1 MDNMKRNFK
10 ISDEVAISEI
20 NNESVILNLS
30 TGIYFQTNELG
41 SFIVSQLNE
50 YTSLEDLKERVMQ
63 NFEVPDDQ
71 CHIDLLNFIEILKEK
86 SLLNFQQH
94 AGS

>member
-1 MDNMKRNFK
+1 MKRNFK
-10 ISDEVAISEI
+10 ISDDVVVSKIDS
-20 NNESVILNLS
+20 ESVILNLN

-41 SFIVSQLNE
+41 SFIISQLDE
-50 YTSLEDLKERVMQ
+50 YTSLDYLKGRIMQ

-86 SLLNFQQH
+86 SLLKFQQH

>member
-20 NNESVILNLS
+20 NNESVILNLN

-41 SFIVSQLNE
+41 SFIISQLNE
-50 YTSLEDLKERVMQ
+50 FTSLENLKEGIMQ

-71 CHIDLLNFIEILKEK
+71 CQIDLLNFIEMLKEK
-86 SLLNFQQH
+86 NLLKFQ
-94 AGS
+94 

>member
-1 MDNMKRNFK
+1 MKRNFK

-20 NNESVILNLS
+20 NNESVILNLN

-50 YTSLEDLKERVMQ
+50 FTSLENLKESVMQ

-71 CHIDLLNFIEILKEK
+71 CQIDLMNFIEMLKEK
-86 SLLNFQQH
+86 NLLKFQQH

>member
-1 MDNMKRNFK
+1 MKRNFK

-20 NNESVILNLS
+20 NNESVILNLN

-41 SFIVSQLNE
+41 SFIISQLNE
-50 YTSLEDLKERVMQ
+50 FTSLENLKEGIMQ

-71 CHIDLLNFIEILKEK
+71 CQIDLLNFIEMLKEK
-86 SLLNFQQH
+86 NLLKFQ
-94 AGS
+94 